1 MTAISLRN
9 LIYEVPNKRIL
20 NNINLDVE
28 TGEIVSIMGQS
39 GSGKTTLLKLM
50 TGLIK
55 PTSGEILIDGADI
68 ARLSEAELDKVRLK
82 LGLVFQYAA
91 LFDSLSV
98 YDNIVFGVVRHRRQT
113 KREELDKLVR
123 DLLAEVHLPGIEQ
136 QYPSE
141 LSGGMQ
147 KRVGLARALAM
158 QPCTVFYDE
167 PTSGLDPITS
177 NTIDEL
183 IMETSRRTGVTSV
196 VVSHHLPSIFR
207 ISDRVAMLYR
217 GEIVIY
223 DTPDTV
229 RNSTNPI
236 VQQFINP
243 ERESL
248 VERTTESKSK

>member
-1 MTAISLRN
+1 VTAITLRN
-9 LIYEVPNKRIL
+9 LVYEVPHKRIL
-20 NNINLDVE
+20 NDINLDVE
-28 TGEIVSIMGQS
+28 TGEIVSIMGES

-55 PTSGEILIDGADI
+55 PTSGEILIDGTDI
-68 ARLSEAELDKVRLK
+68 AKLSESELDKVRLR

-91 LFDSLSV
+91 LFDSLNV

-113 KREELDKLVR
+113 KREELDKIVR
-123 DLLAEVHLPGIEQ
+123 ELLAEVHLPGIEQ

-158 QPCTVFYDE
+158 EPCTVFYDE
-167 PTSGLDPITS
+167 PTSGLDPITT

-183 IMETSRRTGVTSV
+183 IMDTSKRTGVTSV
-196 VVSHHLPSIFR
+196 VVSHDLASIFR

-223 DTPDTV
+223 DTPDAV
-229 RNSTNPI
+229 RASNNP
-236 VQQFINP
+236 VVRQFITP
-243 ERESL
+243 ERESMT
-248 VERTTESKSK
+248 ERTTKSER